1 MYLYVQYSKKIIYFA
16 IKKAKMLVD
25 SLLIERIWL
34 IEGYPDYFVGQN
46 SRMYRIKNDYEVREC
61 KLTVVGYSK
70 GYVLK
75 SKFHSLKRLRE
86 LLVRNQNLVFE
97 GGYLPVVKTK
107 TK

>member
-1 MYLYVQYSKKIIYFA
+1 
-16 IKKAKMLVD
+16 MLRD

-46 SRMYRIKNDYEVREC
+46 NRIYRIKNDFEVREC
-61 KLTVVGYSK
+61 KLTIVGYSK

-86 LLVRNQNLVFE
+86 LLVKNQNLAFE
-97 GGYLPVVKTK
+97 GGYLPIKNIQTK
-107 TK
+107 

>member
-1 MYLYVQYSKKIIYFA
+1 
-16 IKKAKMLVD
+16 MLVD
-25 SLLIERIWL
+25 SLLIERFWL

-46 SRMYRIKNDYEVREC
+46 NRMYRIKNNYEDREC

-86 LLVRNQNLVFE
+86 LLVKNHNLSLE
-97 GGYLPVVKTK
+97 GGYLPMVKTK
-107 TK
+107 IK